1 MPTGSCLCGT
11 VTFRLTGDSAS
22 PNACHCGQCR
32 KWTGHH
38 LASMEVAK
46 AALTVD
52 GADRVTWFHSSEGAR
67 RGFCSVC
74 GSTLFWEA
82 IDGDRIDVAMGTI
95 DGATG
100 THLARHIYVADK
112 GDYYAIADGVPQYPG
127 SSVG

>member
-1 MPTGSCLCGT
+1 MPTGSCLCGAVT
-11 VTFRLTGDSAS
+11 VRLAGDLAS

-52 GADRVTWFHSSEGAR
+52 GADRVTWFRSSEGAR

-82 IDGDRIDVAMGTI
+82 IASDRIDVAMGAI

-127 SSVG
+127 SSAG